1 MKGLFSFHKIEYQ
14 YHKYFGLYEGC
25 EIVSAESVTA
35 PRSVHMGARNSNIF
49 SLSVVRER
57 LQRKYKLIMILPLW
71 QRVAWMGLVRFQWGL
86 PKSVYDIPLNRDRNK
101 WFKLQFCILYKQN
114 WITAILLHY
123 IYYSIKYG
131 GDVYVHRT
139 KT

>member
-1 MKGLFSFHKIEYQ
+1 MKGLFLFIKLNTNIINTLVCMRGMKSSQQKVLLRQ
-14 YHKYFGLYEGC
+14 DLLK
-25 EIVSAESVTA
+25 
-35 PRSVHMGARNSNIF
+35 GANNSNIF
-49 SLSVVRER
+49 SLSVVRKR
-57 LQRKYKLIMILPLW
+57 LQWKYKLIMILPLW
-71 QRVAWMGLVRFQWGL
+71 QRAAWMGLVRFQWGL

-131 GDVYVHRT
+131 GDEDVHRA